1 MSKFGLPLLGT
12 RESLRNTAY
21 EEMGELFMR
30 HDSELVLVIHEMT
43 TGEYRSRQ
51 RYLQLGVISSRDHAV
66 TFSTAHVYLPTTRF
80 VWSLDNRDIR
90 CVPGNIVL
98 PISVQPSAF
107 LDIPLGFGYSRILC
121 IGTREVERWL
131 QGEVTFPYLQQDL
144 YSRLDYPMPAVGGS
158 FSLDL
163 HFA

>member
-1 MSKFGLPLLGT
+1 MSKFGLPLLGM

-21 EEMGELFMR
+21 EGMGELFTR
-30 HDSELVLVIHEMT
+30 HDGELVLVIHEMT
-43 TGEYRSRQ
+43 AGEYRSRQ

-98 PISVQPSAF
+98 PIGVQPSAF
-107 LDIPLGFGYSRILC
+107 LDIPLGSEYSRILC
-121 IGTREVERWL
+121 IGTREVEKWL

-144 YSRLDYPMPAVGGS
+144 YSRLGWPMPESQES
-158 FSLDL
+158 FFLEL
-163 HFA
+163 QVA